1 MPSIETMNLTE
12 KAVLWTI
19 WDTARDDYGNE
30 IWNAPVEIDV
40 RWENVNYTSRDSND
54 GLVGIVAEVFTDRE
68 IPPLSLIWRGNL
80 EDVADAS
87 NLVQLVGIETIPD
100 LRGRKTQRTAYC
112 KKYSKGLPSNAG
124 VGTGE

>member
-19 WDTARDDYGNE
+19 WDNYRDDYGNE

-40 RWENVNYTSRDSND
+40 RWENVNYASRDSS
-54 GLVGIVAEVFTDRE
+54 GGPVGIIAEVFTDRE
-68 IPPLSLIWRGNL
+68 IPPLSLLWRGNL
-80 EDVADAS
+80 SDVAEAT
-87 NLVQLVGIETIPD
+87 NLVQVVGIETIPD
-100 LRGRKTQRTAYC
+100 LKGKNSQRTTLC
-112 KKYSKGLPSNAG
+112 KKYSKGIPVNAG